1 MLATVN
7 PTSGPIRTRKHP
19 QAAIVDREFDRSRF
33 EFEYA
38 GETEDGGASRGISQQ
53 RRLFDPARDHPAAF
67 KTEDSSKRL
76 EDTPPAV
83 RPPRDARTK
92 RAQKGGGGNNKP
104 YSPRQQRGA
113 AAAPAQQQQPMAQGS
128 REGGRIMILNNV
140 TTQPQLHAQ
149 QHQPN
154 SASDEEDETPRMVGQ
169 PETRPISPE
178 QLIAEVKGIYAG
190 LVMVEAKCCEVDAK
204 QAAAAQDQDGK
215 HPRLNNEQWQALIAL
230 HRTLL
235 HEHHDFFLAS
245 QHPSAS
251 PSLRKLALKYAM
263 PARMWRHGIHS
274 FLELLR
280 HRLPYSLEHML
291 TFIYLAYSMMALC
304 KLSPIHF
311 VYLGRVSLGLETDS
325 N

>member
-1 MLATVN
+1 MT
-7 PTSGPIRTRKHP
+7 
-19 QAAIVDREFDRSRF
+19 IVDREFDRSRF
-33 EFEYA
+33 DFEYG
-38 GETEDGGASRGISQQ
+38 GETEDGGGVRGTPQQ
-53 RRLFDPARDHPAAF
+53 RRLYDPARDHPAAF
-67 KTEDSSKRL
+67 KAEDSSKRL
-76 EDTPPAV
+76 EDIPPAV
-83 RPPRDARTK
+83 RSPRDTRSK
-92 RAQKGGGGNNKP
+92 RGQKGKDTRL

-113 AAAPAQQQQPMAQGS
+113 AAPTQQQSMVQGS

-140 TTQPQLHAQ
+140 TTQPQLHMHTQ
-149 QHQPN
+149 QHQSN
-154 SASDEEDETPRMVGQ
+154 SASDEEDESSRMVGQ

-304 KLSPIHF
+304 KSCDFFRVL
-311 VYLGRVSLGLETDS
+311 VSLGSKLMVIE
-325 N
+325 

>member
-1 MLATVN
+1 MR
-7 PTSGPIRTRKHP
+7 PKKH
-19 QAAIVDREFDRSRF
+19 QQTVDREFDRSR
-33 EFEYA
+33 FEYA
-38 GETEDGGASRGISQQ
+38 GETEDGGAARGTPQQ
-53 RRLFDPARDHPAAF
+53 RRLYDPARDHPSAF
-67 KTEDSSKRL
+67 KIEDSSKRL
-76 EDTPPAV
+76 EDIPPAV
-83 RPPRDARTK
+83 RSPRDARAK
-92 RAQKGGGGNNKP
+92 RGQKGRDTRLN
-104 YSPRQQRGA
+104 SPRQQRGA
-113 AAAPAQQQQPMAQGS
+113 AAPAQQQSIVQGS
-128 REGGRIMILNNV
+128 REGGKIMILNNV
-140 TTQPQLHAQ
+140 TAQPQLHTQ
-149 QHQPN
+149 QHQSN
-154 SASDEEDETPRMVGQ
+154 SASDEEDENSRMVGQ

-304 KLSPIHF
+304 RLPPISF
-311 VYLGRVSLGLETDS
+311 IYLALISLD
-325 N
+325 